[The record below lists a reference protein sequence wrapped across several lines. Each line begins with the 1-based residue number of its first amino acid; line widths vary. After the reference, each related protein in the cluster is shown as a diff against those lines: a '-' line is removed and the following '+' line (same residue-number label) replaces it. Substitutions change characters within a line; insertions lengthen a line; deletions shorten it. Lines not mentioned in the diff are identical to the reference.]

1 MQVEAKYI
9 DSREEWLRWRMAD
22 VTGSDLGALAGCDK
36 NKSARALYEEKVSGV
51 IDDADNAV
59 LQRGRWM
66 EAAVIEAIREY
77 HPGWTVARS
86 GEYLRAPEHRL
97 GGTPDA
103 RAIIDEQSHD
113 NPILIECKS
122 VIRRVFD
129 EDWADGPPMKYQ
141 LQALANAM
149 LCNAEHA
156 IIAVLISDYA
166 TVEYR
171 EFEVPRHAQA
181 EDRILRMVSEFWER
195 IEAQNPPD
203 FDFSADADLIRAVY
217 GKPSLP
223 SVDLSTDNRISEL
236 CEQKLEWAERRK
248 NAEAALKEIDAEI
261 CARLGDAEIG
271 EHPDYSI
278 SWKLQRRK
286 EFVVPA
292 KEFRVLR
299 VTQKHKKSEA
309 A

>member
-36 NKSARALYEEKVSGV
+36 NKSARALYEEKVSGL
-51 IDDADNAV
+51 IDDADNDAMR
-59 LQRGRWM
+59 RGRIM
-66 EAAVIEAIREY
+66 EPAIVAALQEK
-77 HPGWTVARS
+77 HPDWEIGDPK
-86 GEYLRAPEHRL
+86 EYLRAPEYRI
-97 GGTPDA
+97 GATPDRTA
-103 RAIIDEQSHD
+103 RLPDG
-113 NPILIECKS
+113 NGLLIECKS
-122 VIRRVFD
+122 VTEDIYER
-129 EDWADGPPMKYQ
+129 DWADGAPMKHQ
-141 LQALANAM
+141 LQTLSNTM
-149 LCNAEHA
+149 LTGCEAGL
-156 IIAVLISDYA
+156 IAVLVFKYA
-166 TVEYR
+166 SVDLR

-181 EDRILRMVSEFWER
+181 EQRILDMVAAFWDR
-195 IEAQNPPD
+195 VEAQTPPD
-203 FDFSADADLIRAVY
+203 FDFGTDADLIRAVY

-223 SVDLSTDNRISEL
+223 SVDLSGDNRIGEL

-286 EFVVPA
+286 EFTVPA
-292 KEFRVLR
+292 NEFRVLR
-299 VTQKHKKSEA
+299 VTQKKKEA
-309 A
+309 KAA